1 MAHSFASTLLLAAI
15 GPRLVAG
22 SLLQALSN
30 ERPDPAVFPS
40 PETPHHLPPAGTNV
54 TGPKS
59 TNKFW
64 ANWVVEEGR
73 DLAIHPMPY
82 VLKFESS
89 PPNMKISRSSAP
101 HIVYGDSQTNGPDK
115 VRYYFSPFINEFG
128 LGAVES
134 AGPEGHVVVKEG
146 LFGLHAEVRGPSGT
160 DRRILFP
167 IYSGMAYVSGLY
179 EGFTPQVTS
188 ERALL
193 LLEPVADG
201 IWRLLNNGGKEF
213 RLYAIDTAGNFADAS
228 FEFGPDGK
236 MNKAFHGWIR
246 LAEVQAPEDHAI
258 LDLHAPAVL
267 IDWELDVPGGGAVK
281 YHFTKHA
288 SVPTQLLH
296 FAYPHHEKLMT
307 GNTQQVAQLT
317 RMRAPTKGRMAGV
330 TGDQWHLQI
339 STAEEDGLDFLPK
352 TEPRGDRVGD
362 LTQKAVDTLAWFLD
376 GDQWKQA
383 MFKGSYYFSGKGFQK
398 VAYTCLLLEKFH
410 GLASTHTQNCA
421 DILKKG
427 FQCLYVPGTAGCAG
441 APMGLYYDHW
451 WGGAASREGFSDKG
465 CRTADFGNAC
475 YNDHHYHFSY
485 FVVSAAA
492 LVKLQPEMA
501 ADAGFVSFVD
511 TLIRDTTNPS
521 SQDGYF
527 PVFRS
532 FDWFDLHSWS
542 RGVIPSA
549 DGKDQESTSEELN
562 LLYGIRLW
570 GVALQRTALRDLGT
584 TMLALC
590 AATIREFFLMKSDN
604 EHHPA
609 DFAANHAT
617 GIFFQNKVDY
627 ATWFGWRYEFIHGIQ
642 MLPVTPAL
650 LLTRTQEFCRQEWDN
665 VLSRLP
671 LSPTDPWTSLLL
683 TGTLAIIDP
692 EGAYEKLSAMSPHFM
707 DDGLTWVWSLYWSA
721 SLSGADAV
729 GSTTGAST
737 TPSAPSGVNVALDR
751 LALAS
756 SEAAPELGAAR
767 AVDGLFVTYW
777 SPAASDEDPWISV
790 DLGTVQRLSHIV
802 LYWGEFYPLSYWVQA
817 KDDVS
822 DWSTK
827 AVNLGAAGN
836 LQSNMPVNTFARF
849 VRVVCQS
856 SAGSDLRLW
865 EIKVYADEVATTSV
879 TTSTSTASTVAA
891 TTAAATT
898 ALPTTTTAE
907 VMTTTAGAGT
917 TTEAMTTT
925 AEAVTT
931 TAEASTTSAAQTSTL
946 YLGPNLALTKPVLA
960 SSFRSPTEFAFRAVD
975 GDSGT
980 QWASAGSDQW
990 LWVDLLGLHEVH
1002 RVVVAWGSE
1011 YAELVIQTAPDGIVW
1026 TDAATAARQPGL
1038 VATEFQPPIQ
1048 TQWVRVLCR
1057 TSCSIRELSIHG
1069 GAPSTTTPTAPTVP
1083 TTSGQTPVSSGV
1095 NLALAHPVLSSS
1107 QRSAEEHVSKL
1118 VDGSESSEWASAVG
1132 EAAPWVWVDLLGVFS
1147 IAEVAVHFG
1156 DGAAQ
1161 YTVETS
1167 ATGEKWTAVAMD
1179 QGRANEVVTTP
1190 LRGEAKFVR
1199 LVFKSLDTSSVS
1211 VRELKVFEASSGG
1224 TSSMAPSTSSVAKG
1238 KPVLASSQLISDF
1251 AARAVDDAM
1260 GTSWAS
1266 VPVGEQ
1272 WIWVDLLTSHDLSH
1286 VVIFWG
1292 DNIPS
1297 SYNLEISSTGVTW
1310 EVAVHDVQPELAGE
1324 VQTDL
1329 AGVKSQWLR
1338 VYCKGDHGC
1347 SLRELQVSSRGQRC
1361 CRAAEVA
1368 FVFAFCSCLS
1378 RHCAEP
1384 ARKT

>member
-729 GSTTGAST
+729 GSTT
-737 TPSAPSGVNVALDR
+737 
-751 LALAS
+751 
-756 SEAAPELGAAR
+756 
-767 AVDGLFVTYW
+767 
-777 SPAASDEDPWISV
+777 
-790 DLGTVQRLSHIV
+790 
-802 LYWGEFYPLSYWVQA
+802 
-817 KDDVS
+817 
-822 DWSTK
+822 
-827 AVNLGAAGN
+827 
-836 LQSNMPVNTFARF
+836 
-849 VRVVCQS
+849 
-856 SAGSDLRLW
+856 
-865 EIKVYADEVATTSV
+865 
-879 TTSTSTASTVAA
+879 
-891 TTAAATT
+891 
-898 ALPTTTTAE
+898 
-907 VMTTTAGAGT
+907 
-917 TTEAMTTT
+917 TEAMTTT

-1347 SLRELQVSSRGQRC
+1347 SLRELQVFGAPSGAPRFLREVSDV
-1361 CRAAEVA
+1361 AAPLKWPLCLL
-1368 FVFAFCSCLS
+1368 FAVVSVGIALSLPAKPDGGRQIDPKDQVCL
-1378 RHCAEP
+1378 A
-1384 ARKT
+1384 